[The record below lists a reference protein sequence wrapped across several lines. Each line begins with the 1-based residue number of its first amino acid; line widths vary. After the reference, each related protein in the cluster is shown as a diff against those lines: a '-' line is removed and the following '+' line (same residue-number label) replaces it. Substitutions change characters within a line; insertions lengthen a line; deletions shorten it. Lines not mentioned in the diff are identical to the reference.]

1 MSEKINKKEKVGK
14 KETSKTTEKVVPDKN
29 VKKVAKGAEATAKNT
44 KVTKKEPKK
53 IKKEVGKE
61 LLHETKKATEK
72 PEDPIISPYKEK
84 FLEVIGEMLKYEK
97 SIGNLIFNGIFRLPA
112 NRRLYEFSDEEVL
125 KAFSQQLNVMKNK
138 RERAIS
144 EESKL
149 KKLRGVAM

>member
-1 MSEKINKKEKVGK
+1 MSEKINKEVGK
-14 KETSKTTEKVVPDKN
+14 KAVKKTTAKTTTKATVVKAAKKTTKTV
-29 VKKVAKGAEATAKNT
+29 VKKKT
-44 KVTKKEPKK
+44 KDV
-53 IKKEVGKE
+53 KKEVGKE
-61 LLHETKKATEK
+61 LLHEVKKTCEK
-72 PEDPIISPYKEK
+72 PEEPIISPYKEK

-149 KKLRGVAM
+149 KKLREVAM

>member
-1 MSEKINKKEKVGK
+1 MSEKANKKVEKKAVKKATAKTVKKATKTAPK
-14 KETSKTTEKVVPDKN
+14 KEIKN
-29 VKKVAKGAEATAKNT
+29 VKKG
-44 KVTKKEPKK
+44 
-53 IKKEVGKE
+53 VGKE
-61 LLHETKKATEK
+61 LLHETKKAPEK
-72 PEDPIISPYKEK
+72 PEEPIISPYKEK

-125 KAFSQQLNVMKNK
+125 KAFSQQLNVMKSK